1 MAAAAPAR
9 NVYQRLSEAKKL
21 VAKATFTKAKGEGLK
36 YDYLPIEKIKPVV
49 EDAMNEAGLV
59 LIFGDLDTYEVRPA
73 YEKTSPYDGGKSWWL
88 HLGGTQTF
96 TWVNIDEPADRLE
109 MTFTGEAK
117 DNSDKCVS
125 KLYTAIIKN
134 FYKQVF
140 NISTDRK
147 DDPDNT
153 EDEKRLE
160 DAERRMR
167 AEESARKAAK
177 DPFFGKKPAEAEK
190 TKKEK
195 QTEDNIPPA
204 EAPAVTEI
212 TLERP
217 REVKEDTINKACKDA
232 NLRLVVM
239 KYAKLKEYGYNTETW
254 TDDQINTV
262 YAAVVE
268 AGRL

>member
-1 MAAAAPAR
+1 MAAAAPR
-9 NVYQRLSEAKKL
+9 NVYQRLSDAKKI

-59 LIFGDLDTYEVRPA
+59 LIFGDLDTYEIRPA
-73 YEKTSPYDGGKSWWL
+73 YEKVSPYGDKSWWL
-88 HLGGTQTF
+88 HYGGSQTF
-96 TWVNIDEPADRLE
+96 TWINIDDPSDRLE
-109 MTFTGEAK
+109 MTFSGEAK

-167 AEESARKAAK
+167 VAESMKATK
-177 DPFFGKKPAEAEK
+177 DPFFRSK
-190 TKKEK
+190 TKDDGKQKEK
-195 QTEDNIPPA
+195 QTEEDIPPA

-217 REVKEDTINKACKDA
+217 REVKEETINKACKDA

-239 KYAKLKEYGYNTETW
+239 KYAKQKEYGYNTETW
-254 TDDQINTV
+254 TDAQIDTV
-262 YAAVVE
+262 YGAVVE
-268 AGRL
+268 AGRQ

>member
-1 MAAAAPAR
+1 MAETVR
-9 NVYQRLSEAKKL
+9 NVYQRLSDAKKT

-36 YDYLPIEKIKPVV
+36 FAYLPIEQIKPVV
-49 EDAMNEAGLV
+49 EDAMNSAGLLLV
-59 LIFGDLDTYEVRPA
+59 FGDLDTYEVRPS
-73 YEKTSPYDGGKSWWL
+73 YEKKSQYGDISMWF

-96 TWVNIDEPADRLE
+96 TWVNIDDPNDRLE
-109 MTFTGEAK
+109 MTFSGEAK

-195 QTEDNIPPA
+195 QTEDDIPPA

-254 TDDQINTV
+254 TDAQIDTV
-262 YAAVVE
+262 YSAVVE

>member
-1 MAAAAPAR
+1 MAAATPR
-9 NVYQRLSEAKKL
+9 NVYQRLSDAKKI

-59 LIFGDLDTYEVRPA
+59 LIFGDLDTYEIRPA
-73 YEKTSPYDGGKSWWL
+73 HEKVSPYGDKSWWL
-88 HLGGTQTF
+88 HYGGSQTF
-96 TWVNIDEPADRLE
+96 TWINIDDPSDRLE
-109 MTFTGEAK
+109 MTFSGEAK

-167 AEESARKAAK
+167 VAESMKTTK
-177 DPFFGKKPAEAEK
+177 DPFFRSK
-190 TKKEK
+190 TKGEEKQKEK
-195 QTEDNIPPA
+195 QTE
-204 EAPAVTEI
+204 I
-212 TLERP
+212 TLDRP
-217 REVKEDTINKACKDA
+217 REVKEETINKACKDA

-239 KYAKLKEYGYNTETW
+239 KYAKQKEYGYNTETW
-254 TDDQINTV
+254 TDAQIDIV
-262 YAAVVE
+262 YGAVVE
-268 AGRL
+268 AGRQ